1 MMEKIKEF
9 MENSSVETDALLA
22 SFAITIVLGLIIIPL
37 LKKLHIGQVVRED
50 GPKTHLGK
58 KGTPTMGGII
68 MLVAIMVVSVG
79 VSFKYPSV
87 LPVACITLGYG
98 IIGFLDDFIK
108 LVLKNPKGLKP
119 SLKMLGLII
128 VATGFVIYL
137 THNPDLATAS
147 SLDHQVEVEGMEHS
161 VQDDSVDD
169 VLSLDKGHGMNKKM
183 DMYIPIF
190 KTTVSI
196 PTWIYIPFA
205 VFVILACTNSLNL
218 TDGLDGLASGVTAII
233 MIFFAIA
240 SIKMGNKD
248 MAAFSAIVTGTTI
261 AFLFFNAHPARVF
274 MGDTGSL
281 ALGGAFCSVAFMLK
295 MPLILIV
302 VAGICVAEAVSVI
315 LQVSYFKITKGK
327 RLFKMAPLHHHF
339 ELCGVKE
346 TVIVPAF
353 WGVTVVLCI
362 LGLLMI

>member
-1 MMEKIKEF
+1 MIEKIKEI
-9 MENSSVETDALLA
+9 MANSSVETDALLA
-22 SFAITIVLGLIIIPL
+22 SFLITIVLGFIMIPI

-68 MLVAIMVVSVG
+68 MLIATMIVSVG
-79 VSFKYPSV
+79 VSFKYPNV
-87 LPVACITLGYG
+87 LPVACVTLGYG
-98 IIGFLDDFIK
+98 VIGFLDDFIK

-128 VATGFVIYL
+128 VATAFVIYL
-137 THNPDLATAS
+137 TNNPELATQS
-147 SLDHQVEVEGMEHS
+147 TIEHEVETEGLTHT
-161 VQDDSVDD
+161 VQDESTGD
-169 VLSLDKGHGMNKKM
+169 VLVLDKGHGMNKKM
-183 DMYIPIF
+183 DMYIPIA
-190 KTTVSI
+190 KTTVSV
-196 PTWIYIPFA
+196 PTWIFIPFA

-233 MIFFAIA
+233 MIFFAMA
-240 SIKMGNKD
+240 AIKFGDKG
-248 MAAFSAIVTGTTI
+248 MAAFSSIIAGTTI
-261 AFLFFNAHPARVF
+261 AFLFFNSHPARVF

-295 MPLILIV
+295 MPLILVV
-302 VAGICVAEAVSVI
+302 VAGVCVAEAVSVI
-315 LQVSYFKITKGK
+315 LQVTYFKITKGK

-353 WGVTVVLCI
+353 WGVTAILCL
-362 LGLLMI
+362 LGYIMI